1 METQLFSGNI
11 YKARHHSGKES
22 EQDVDKNDWIIRVF
36 LFVLALL
43 VAMWLW
49 SMQKKKKSER
59 ERESKYLIKE
69 RKKLFFNKKET
80 LVHLLIYCDVKHNI
94 LQLKGVNNIFP
105 PNNITYFQTKTEKTQ
120 KHTLTPNE
128 ECFSFQKEFESLVH
142 FFSFS
147 DFSILFKQWTHLKRT
162 ALWKLNI
169 PFLKRAEYPQREEI
183 FIGESNAVV

>member
-94 LQLKGVNNIFP
+94 LQLKGVNNIFSP
-105 PNNITYFQTKTEKTQ
+105 
-120 KHTLTPNE
+120 
-128 ECFSFQKEFESLVH
+128 
-142 FFSFS
+142 
-147 DFSILFKQWTHLKRT
+147 
-162 ALWKLNI
+162 
-169 PFLKRAEYPQREEI
+169 
-183 FIGESNAVV
+183 

>member
-49 SMQKKKKSER
+49 SMQKKKKAER

-69 RKKLFFNKKET
+69 RKKLLFNKKET

-94 LQLKGVNNIFP
+94 LQLKWLNNISP
-105 PNNITYFQTKTEKTQ
+105 KRNNLLSNKNRKNTKTYTY
-120 KHTLTPNE
+120 T
-128 ECFSFQKEFESLVH
+128 
-142 FFSFS
+142 
-147 DFSILFKQWTHLKRT
+147 
-162 ALWKLNI
+162 
-169 PFLKRAEYPQREEI
+169 
-183 FIGESNAVV
+183 

>member
-49 SMQKKKKSER
+49 SMQKKKKAER

-69 RKKLFFNKKET
+69 RKKLFF
-80 LVHLLIYCDVKHNI
+80 IYCDVKHNI
-94 LQLKGVNNIFP
+94 LQLKGLNNIFP
-105 PNNITYFQTKTEKTQ
+105 LTKQLTFKQKQKKHKNIHLHLMKCVFLFKKNLN
-120 KHTLTPNE
+120 HLRI
-128 ECFSFQKEFESLVH
+128 SLVSVISA
-142 FFSFS
+142 FC
-147 DFSILFKQWTHLKRT
+147 
-162 ALWKLNI
+162 LNNERI
-169 PFLKRAEYPQREEI
+169 
-183 FIGESNAVV
+183 